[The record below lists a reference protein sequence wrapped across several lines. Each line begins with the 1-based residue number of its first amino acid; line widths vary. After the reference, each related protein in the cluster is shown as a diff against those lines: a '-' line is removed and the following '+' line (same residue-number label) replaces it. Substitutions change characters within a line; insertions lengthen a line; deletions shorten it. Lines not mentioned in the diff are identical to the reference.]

1 MSDANEGDSQESP
14 VEKSPGREPVFLLP
28 NAVTAGIGLL
38 VAVHL
43 ARQFVLTPD
52 GDENLLVWFA
62 FVPTRLFLPAGVLPG
77 DWLPLLWTPV
87 THGLLHA
94 DWMHLIFNTAWFA
107 IFGTPVARRYGW
119 AGFLVILLAS
129 AIAGALAFLLAA
141 IGATSLQILIGASGA
156 VAGLTGAAVRFIF
169 QAPVIVTEPETGRR
183 YLVARRAATIREMLA
198 HKQARAFTVLWLV
211 LNAAVPLLP
220 LLGGGTV
227 EIAWQAH
234 LGGFFAGFFLVPW
247 LERRSAG

>member
-1 MSDANEGDSQESP
+1 MSDANGSDSRTARGQQAP
-14 VEKSPGREPVFLLP
+14 DREPVFLLP
-28 NAVTAGIGLL
+28 NAVTIGIGLL

-52 GDENLLVWFA
+52 GDESLLVWFA
-62 FVPTRLFLPAGVLPG
+62 FVPTRLFLPAGALPG

-107 IFGTPVARRYGW
+107 IVGTPVARRYGW
-119 AGFLVILLAS
+119 AGFVLVLVVS
-129 AIAGALAFLLAA
+129 AIAGALAFLLTS
-141 IGATSLQILIGASGA
+141 IDATSLQILIGASGA
-156 VAGLTGAAVRFIF
+156 VAGLTGAAVRFMF
-169 QAPVIVTEPETGRR
+169 QPPVIVTEPETGRR
-183 YLVARRAATIREMLA
+183 YAVGRRAASIRQLLA

-227 EIAWQAH
+227 GIAWQAH

-247 LERRSAG
+247 LERRSVR